1 MAKSA
6 SNKAYLASK
15 RKETEKDIAQQ
26 QGMPVD
32 DSNEF
37 VDIFDS
43 QAHHLLA
50 CLEKTT
56 VRTDCSNSRLTVSCI
71 EYPGLFG
78 ADYQTQSPKTILRNN
93 YIG

>member
-15 RKETEKDIAQQ
+15 RKETEKDIARQ

-56 VRTDCSNSRLTVSCI
+56 VRIDCSNSRLTVSCI
-71 EYPGLFG
+71 EYPDCLVLIIKPNHQKLYFV
-78 ADYQTQSPKTILRNN
+78 I
-93 YIG
+93 II